1 MKDSKP
7 KLLSKNIAHMF
18 SNEGEQYI
26 GKEHWDKVDLLFSEL
41 HCNPPHRTF
50 MFVIRYFN
58 RDSMPFK
65 LTQFH
70 VKDEDELRQ
79 IYNTIGE
86 VLNNP
91 PKFNDTINE

>member
-1 MKDSKP
+1 MKYSKP

-26 GKEHWDKVDLLFSEL
+26 GKKRWDKVDLLFSEL
-41 HCNPPHRTF
+41 HCKSSNRAF

-58 RDSMPFK
+58 RESKEFK

-70 VKDEDELRQ
+70 VHSEDDLRQ
-79 IYNTIGE
+79 IYNTIGD

-91 PKFNDTINE
+91 PKFNDTTKQ